1 MSVFRFH
8 LSQEAKRQNIQDKI
22 IATHAEIEKY
32 STEYLKPWQLL
43 RLKIDACEVTIN
55 KKDIIKFR
63 PCFFSP
69 LSTDTIRTCLS
80 KKQLNKTNTSD
91 GNIPVYAEPGNPR
104 SDTVTA
110 MQCPLILDLFRDKYA
125 TSVRKGFCM
134 DRLTTLRECGAT
146 SKGKWKQQPGLEL
159 VEKLSTERW
168 QILRILEDLDH
179 EVPHAVCD
187 IRQNIQ
193 VDKKKGLTVAEVKAI
208 MRIMAVRIGLDCY
221 RQHSIMP
228 VLAISYLNRKQ
239 GRILQAHYTGHR
251 VVIQYTKVLEF
262 DGLEHHPI
270 ELFLRYYCS
279 QPIGKTAN
287 KRQKELSLE

>member
-22 IATHAEIEKY
+22 IATHAEIEKC

-43 RLKIDACEVTIN
+43 RLKIDAFEVTIN
-55 KKDIIKFR
+55 RKDIIKFR

-69 LSTDTIRTCLS
+69 LSTDTIRTSLS

-91 GNIPVYAEPGNPR
+91 GNIPVYAEPGKPC
-104 SDTVTA
+104 SDTVTT

-125 TSVRKGFCM
+125 TSVRKGFCL
-134 DRLTTLRECGAT
+134 DSLTTLRERGAT

-287 KRQKELSLE
+287 KRQKELLLE

>member
-43 RLKIDACEVTIN
+43 RLKIDAFEVTIN
-55 KKDIIKFR
+55 RKDIIKFR

-69 LSTDTIRTCLS
+69 LSTDTIRTSLS
-80 KKQLNKTNTSD
+80 KKQPNKINISD
-91 GNIPVYAEPGNPR
+91 GNISEYAERGNPC
-104 SDTVTA
+104 SDTVTT

-125 TSVRKGFCM
+125 TSVRKGFCL
-134 DRLTTLRECGAT
+134 DSLTTLRECGAT

-168 QILRILEDLDH
+168 QILRILEDLEH

-187 IRQNIQ
+187 IRQNIE
-193 VDKKKGLTVAEVKAI
+193 VNKKKGLTVAEVKAI

-221 RQHSIMP
+221 RRHSIMP
-228 VLAISYLNRKQ
+228 ILAISYLNPKQ

-251 VVIQYTKVLEF
+251 VVIQYTKVLEL